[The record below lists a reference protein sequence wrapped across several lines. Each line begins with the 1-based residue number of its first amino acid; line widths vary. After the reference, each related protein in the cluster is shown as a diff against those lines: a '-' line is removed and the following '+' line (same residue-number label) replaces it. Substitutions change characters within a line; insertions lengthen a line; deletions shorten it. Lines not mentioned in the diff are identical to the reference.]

1 MFRKNDQK
9 LKNRLQVSKFT
20 EDQTIV
26 SSNEG
31 KMWLRSNEREKRN
44 PNYKK
49 VSLMVN
55 CANHA
60 GATSY
65 SEKSICVNMAH
76 AGCASAKADGGTAVN
91 VGDRGTAY
99 CEFASDSC
107 ALNTA
112 DRGKAF
118 AFGKNG
124 TAMTTGNV
132 SRAETAYGIAAGFGP
147 CSKAMGGPGSWI
159 VLAEFRFDME
169 GNWYPVD
176 IQARQVD
183 GKEILPYQY
192 YTLRGG
198 EFIPV
203 QE

>member
-1 MFRKNDQK
+1 MFRRKKDQNLNTK
-9 LKNRLQVSKFT
+9 PQVSQFT
-20 EDQTIV
+20 DSLTIV
-26 SSNEG
+26 SSRDG
-31 KMWLRSNEREKRN
+31 KMSLLSDEKEERN
-44 PNYKK
+44 PNFHK

-55 CANHA
+55 YAIDSDAISFSKESLCL
-60 GATSY
+60 
-65 SEKSICVNMAH
+65 NMAN
-76 AGCASAKADGGTAVN
+76 GGSATTIADEGAAVN

-99 CEFASDSC
+99 CEKGSDSC
-107 ALNTA
+107 SLNTA
-112 DRGKAF
+112 DQGKSC

-124 TAMTTGNV
+124 TAVSTGNA
-132 SRAETAYGIAAGFGP
+132 SCSETVFGIAAGFGP
-147 CSKAMGGPGSWI
+147 CSKAMGGLGSWI

-198 EFIPV
+198 KFIPV
-203 QE
+203 Q